1 MIQEAPIFVAFIL
14 PNVSWNENNLQ
25 IANTVILIYMYQTFA
40 IGKPTDLIIYAS
52 LSRKVKS
59 ELQNFICCKRQRNEK

>member
-1 MIQEAPIFVAFIL
+1 MAFIL

-25 IANTVILIYMYQTFA
+25 IANSVVLIYMYQTFA
-40 IGKPTDLIIYAS
+40 IGKPIDLIIYGS

-59 ELQNFICCKRQRNEK
+59 ELKILFAAKDNETKIARGRMS